1 MLSIRKLHAYYG
13 KSHVLQ
19 GVDLEVADGEVV
31 ALLGRNGSG
40 RSTLAKAITGT
51 VRSSGSVM
59 FNGDET
65 LGLPP
70 HIIARCGIGYVPE
83 SRDVFPALTVRQNL
97 ILGVKDPK
105 RQTRWSMD
113 EMFRRFPQLAA
124 RADVPAGVLSGGEQQ
139 ILTICRTLLGEPSML
154 IIDEPTEG
162 LAPLIVGQIGRFI
175 AEIAAQGV
183 AVLLIEQKLMIALE
197 LSARAYL
204 LGHGQVVFDGRPAD
218 LMADATL
225 RRRWLEV

>member
-59 FNGDET
+59 FNGDEI

-113 EMFRRFPQLAA
+113 EMFRRFPQRAA
-124 RADVPAGVLSGGEQQ
+124 RADVPAGGLSGGEQQ